1 MAVDKD
7 KLEEDASIARFYKID
22 SKDGFVMEKVK
33 DTYKDVDDYISTYEP
48 LLLEEAKA
56 QIIQDKFLT
65 PANDM
70 DDKKSVSQN
79 DLLLLSKQKYEKET
93 LSPTIYA
100 FVLVESRQPSGFR
113 IRIMYLSGEVTN
125 SNPYAVKPRLRLLN
139 MKSLVTSSSERDRF
153 FYTCKVPNKDFD
165 SFFSDEN
172 MKSFA
177 VKEESSSTEAV
188 RNDDVDN

>member
-33 DTYKDVDDYISTYEP
+33 DTYKDVDDYISKKPKLRLFKINE
-48 LLLEEAKA
+48 
-56 QIIQDKFLT
+56 T
-65 PANDM
+65 PRKGVLWSAL
-70 DDKKSVSQN
+70 KLICFIS
-79 DLLLLSKQKYEKET
+79 LS
-93 LSPTIYA
+93 I
-100 FVLVESRQPSGFR
+100 
-113 IRIMYLSGEVTN
+113 
-125 SNPYAVKPRLRLLN
+125 KPRLRLLN

-188 RNDDVDN
+188 RNDDVDNYAPSDNLWDVDQAQEDDNDFGVGDMDMDMDNASCSDD

>member
-7 KLEEDASIARFYKID
+7 KLEEDASIARFYKI
-22 SKDGFVMEKVK
+22 VL
-33 DTYKDVDDYISTYEP
+33 I
-48 LLLEEAKA
+48 
-56 QIIQDKFLT
+56 LT

-70 DDKKSVSQN
+70 DGKKSVSQN
-79 DLLLLSKQKYEKET
+79 DLLLLS
-93 LSPTIYA
+93 
-100 FVLVESRQPSGFR
+100 
-113 IRIMYLSGEVTN
+113 N
-125 SNPYAVKPRLRLLN
+125 SNTYAVKPRLRLLN

-188 RNDDVDN
+188 RNDDVDNYAPSDNLWDVDQAQEDDNDFGVGDMDMDMDNASCSDD